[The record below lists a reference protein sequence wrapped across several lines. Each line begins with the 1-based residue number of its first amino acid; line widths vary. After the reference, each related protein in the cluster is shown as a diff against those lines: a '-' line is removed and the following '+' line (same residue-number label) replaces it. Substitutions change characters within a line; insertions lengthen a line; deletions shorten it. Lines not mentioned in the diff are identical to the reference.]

1 MRSEVKI
8 GLLTIVALALMI
20 WGFKF
25 LQGENVFDNTKTY
38 FINYEYVDQL
48 TISSPVLINGFQ
60 VGSVTDINMDEGNY
74 KNVVVEITVDGK
86 INIPAETEAS
96 LESSGI
102 MGGKLIA
109 LYFSKSCN
117 GDDCAPSKSFLKGK
131 SKGLLGSMVDD
142 KEIDN
147 YFIKIQKS
155 ITTLF
160 DSLSARMGTDMTGTS
175 GMDKTIE
182 DLQTTIHNLAEM
194 SAKLNAVLDKSSNS
208 INQTVSNLASLSKT
222 LESNNSKI
230 DNIIGNFET
239 VSQDIK
245 DANIGSTLGKTE
257 KAMDE
262 ATIAITEI
270 KGTIENVK
278 QAVERINKVVDE
290 VENGEGS
297 LGKLVYDEAL
307 YENLNST
314 SQNLDRLLQDI
325 RLNPKR
331 YVHISVFG
339 KKQAD
344 FTLPDE
350 DPYSNQ

>member
-8 GLLTIVALALMI
+8 GLLTIVVLALMI

-25 LQGENVFDNTKTY
+25 LQGENVFENTKTY

-48 TISSPVLINGFQ
+48 TVSSPVLVNGFQ
-60 VGSVTDINMDEGNY
+60 IGSVTDINMDPDNY

-86 INIPAETEAS
+86 VKIPSDAVAS

-109 LYFSKSCN
+109 LYFARSCSGN
-117 GDDCAPSKSFLKGK
+117 DCAPSKSFLQGT
-131 SKGLLGSMVDD
+131 SKGLLGSMVDE

-155 ITTLF
+155 ITSLF
-160 DSLSARMGTDMTGTS
+160 DSLSVRMGSEVSDTN

-182 DLQTTIHNLAEM
+182 DLQATIHNLAEM
-194 SAKLNAVLDKSSNS
+194 SAKLNRILDKSSHS
-208 INQTVSNLASLSKT
+208 INETVENLAALSKT
-222 LESNNSKI
+222 LQANNSKI
-230 DNIIGNFET
+230 DNIIGNFES

-245 DANIGSTLGKTE
+245 DANIGSTIGKTE
-257 KAMDE
+257 KAVDE
-262 ATIAITEI
+262 ATLAISEI
-270 KGTIENVK
+270 KGTIDNVK
-278 QAVERINKVVDE
+278 QAMERINQVVDE

-307 YENLNST
+307 YDNLNST
-314 SQNLDRLLQDI
+314 SKNLDRLLQDI

-339 KKQAD
+339 KKQSD
-344 FTLPDE
+344 FTLPEE
-350 DPYSNQ
+350 DPYTNQ

>member
-8 GLLTIVALALMI
+8 GLLTIAVLAIMI

-25 LQGENVFDNTKTY
+25 LQGENVFENTKTY
-38 FINYEYVDQL
+38 FVNYNYVDQL
-48 TISSPVLINGFQ
+48 TVSSPVLVNGFQ
-60 VGSVTDINMDEGNY
+60 IGSVTDINMDPENY
-74 KNVVVEITVDGK
+74 KNVVVEMTVDGK
-86 INIPAETEAS
+86 VKIPSDAVAS

-109 LYFSKSCN
+109 LYFSRSCE
-117 GDDCAPSKSFLKGK
+117 GEDCAPSKSFLKGTT
-131 SKGLLGSMVDD
+131 KGLLGSMMDEN
-142 KEIDN
+142 EIDN
-147 YFIKIQKS
+147 YFVKIQKS
-155 ITTLF
+155 ITSLF
-160 DSLSARMGTDMTGTS
+160 DSLSVRMGTDVSGTN
-175 GMDKTIE
+175 GMDQTIE
-182 DLQTTIHNLAEM
+182 DLQTTIHNLAQM
-194 SAKLNAVLDKSSNS
+194 SIKLNSVLDKSSNS
-208 INQTVSNLASLSKT
+208 INQTVANLAALSKT
-222 LESNNSKI
+222 LESNNKKI

-262 ATIAITEI
+262 ATVAITEI

-339 KKQAD
+339 KKQAE
-344 FTLPDE
+344 FTLPEE
-350 DPYSNQ
+350 DPYTNK